1 MFSSCFLC
9 YEKFRKL
16 ILWIRFFNHIL
27 GKIFGEYKVCGDEK
41 LTTNMKQ
48 VLMVE
53 EIETKFTLYRHVKE
67 AFLEVN
73 REIFV
78 PKGFGQRA
86 FKLDALPMQQNQW
99 ISSPLTVAKMTQYLE
114 LKGVDSILEVGCGSG
129 YQAAI
134 LSKLCRRVF
143 TIERIDSLLK
153 EAKERFRSESITNV
167 FTRFDDGQR
176 GWKVYAPFERILFSA
191 TAKKVPPILF
201 EQLAEG
207 GILLAP
213 IEEDGLQI
221 ITRYSKKNGK
231 ISSEVIEPCFFV
243 PIVDGRVK

>member
-1 MFSSCFLC
+1 
-9 YEKFRKL
+9 
-16 ILWIRFFNHIL
+16 
-27 GKIFGEYKVCGDEK
+27 
-41 LTTNMKQ
+41 
-48 VLMVE
+48 MVD
-53 EIETKFTLYRHVKE
+53 EIEEHFTLYSHVRA

-73 REIFV
+73 RERFV
-78 PKGFGQRA
+78 PKGFGRMA
-86 FKLDALPMQQNQW
+86 YKLDALPMQQNQW
-99 ISSPLTVAKMTQYLE
+99 ISSPLTVAKMTQHLE
-114 LKGVDSILEVGCGSG
+114 LKGVDSVLEIGCGSG

-153 EAKERFRSESITNV
+153 EAKERFRAENITNI

-176 GWKVYAPFERILFSA
+176 GWKAYAPYERILLSA
-191 TAKKVPPILF
+191 TAKEIPPVLF

-213 IEEDGLQI
+213 IEQDGLQI
-221 ITRYSKKNGK
+221 ITRFYKRGGK
-231 ISSEVIEPCFFV
+231 ISSEAIEPCLFV

>member
-1 MFSSCFLC
+1 
-9 YEKFRKL
+9 
-16 ILWIRFFNHIL
+16 
-27 GKIFGEYKVCGDEK
+27 
-41 LTTNMKQ
+41 
-48 VLMVE
+48 MVE
-53 EIETKFTLYRHVKE
+53 EIEENFTLYSHVRR

-73 REIFV
+73 REQFV
-78 PKGFGQRA
+78 PKGFGQMA

-99 ISSPLTVAKMTQYLE
+99 ISSPLTVAKMTQHLE
-114 LKGVDSILEVGCGSG
+114 LKGVDSVLEIGCGSG

-153 EAKERFRSESITNV
+153 EAKERFRAEKINNI

-176 GWKVYAPFERILFSA
+176 GWKEYAPFERILFSA
-191 TAKKVPPILF
+191 TAKAIPTVLF

-213 IEEDGLQI
+213 IEQDGLQI
-221 ITRYSKKNGK
+221 ITRYYKKNGK
-231 ISSEVIEPCFFV
+231 ISSEVIEPCLFV
-243 PIVDGRVK
+243 PVVDGRVK